1 MKFYR
6 DRDEN
11 KKFCYYYLDKVES
24 NKLTAICIDFV
35 NIIRFL
41 KNGRRYNDRNSAYIE
56 PNRFKIFYLNG
67 KIYGDFTKESWR
79 RFVKLQVFL

>member
-35 NIIRFL
+35 NIIRF
-41 KNGRRYNDRNSAYIE
+41 
-56 PNRFKIFYLNG
+56 
-67 KIYGDFTKESWR
+67 
-79 RFVKLQVFL
+79 FLITT